1 MSHLLIY
8 SFFVKE
14 FKMTSINNQV
24 FEITVLTKCESI
36 APNELTP
43 AQYALYVEATEN
55 GYMDQHDNQHKDI
68 TMIGLLTVDG
78 NTHVV
83 AVSEA
88 NKNGFSKLELL
99 NGKAV
104 QTTGSIGGRFD
115 ATNGFQG
122 TSEQDSLKIIMP
134 TKTYA
139 F

>member
-1 MSHLLIY
+1 
-8 SFFVKE
+8 
-14 FKMTSINNQV
+14 MTINSQV
-24 FEITVLTKCESI
+24 FEIAVLTKCETI
-36 APNELTP
+36 APSELTP

-55 GYMDQHDNQHKDI
+55 GYMDQHDNQHKQI

-88 NKNGFSKLELL
+88 NKNDFGKLELL

-104 QTTGSIGGRFD
+104 QTTGSVGGKFD
-115 ATNGFQG
+115 TTEGFQG
-122 TSEQDSLKIIMP
+122 GSSEDSLVIIMP

>member
-1 MSHLLIY
+1 M
-8 SFFVKE
+8 
-14 FKMTSINNQV
+14 SINSQV
-24 FEITVLTKCESI
+24 FEINVLTKCETV
-36 APNELTP
+36 APSELTP

-55 GYMDQHDNQHKDI
+55 GYMDQQDNQHKQI

-104 QTTGSIGGRFD
+104 QTTGNVGGKFD
-115 ATNGFQG
+115 TTEGFVG
-122 TSEQDSLKIIMP
+122 TSKEDRLVIIMP
-134 TKTYA
+134 IKTYK

>member
-1 MSHLLIY
+1 
-8 SFFVKE
+8 
-14 FKMTSINNQV
+14 MTINSQV
-24 FEITVLTKCESI
+24 FEIAVLTKCETI
-36 APNELTP
+36 APSELNP
-43 AQYALYVEATEN
+43 SQYALYIEAVEN
-55 GYMDQHDNQHKDI
+55 GYTDQQDNQHKDI

-78 NTHVV
+78 STHVV

-104 QTTGSIGGRFD
+104 QTTGNVGGKFD
-115 ATNGFQG
+115 TTEGFQDG
-122 TSEQDSLKIIMP
+122 SSEDRLVIIMP

>member
-1 MSHLLIY
+1 M
-8 SFFVKE
+8 
-14 FKMTSINNQV
+14 NNQV
-24 FEITVLTKCESI
+24 FEIAVLTKCETI
-36 APNELTP
+36 APSELTP

-78 NTHVV
+78 NTHIV

-99 NGKAV
+99 NGQAV
-104 QTTGSIGGRFD
+104 QTAGSVGGKFNTTD
-115 ATNGFQG
+115 GFQSM
-122 TSEQDSLKIIMP
+122 SEKDSLKIIIP
-134 TKTYA
+134 TKTYM

>member
-8 SFFVKE
+8 LFFVKE

-24 FEITVLTKCESI
+24 FEIDVLTKCETISP
-36 APNELTP
+36 ADLTP
-43 AQYALYVEATEN
+43 AQYALYVEAIEN
-55 GYMDQHDNQHKDI
+55 GYMDQHDNQHKSI
-68 TMIGLLTVDG
+68 SMIGLLTVNG

-83 AVSEA
+83 AA
-88 NKNGFSKLELL
+88 NKNDFSKLELL

-104 QTTGSIGGRFD
+104 QTTGSVGGKFD
-115 ATNGFQG
+115 TTEGFQG
-122 TSEQDSLKIIMP
+122 GSSEDSLVIIMP

>member
-1 MSHLLIY
+1 M
-8 SFFVKE
+8 
-14 FKMTSINNQV
+14 SINSQV
-24 FEITVLTKCESI
+24 FEIAVLTKCETI
-36 APNELTP
+36 APSELTP

-55 GYMDQHDNQHKDI
+55 GYMDQQDNQRKQI
-68 TMIGLLTVDG
+68 TMIGLLTVGG

-88 NKNGFSKLELL
+88 NKDGFNKLEPL

-104 QTTGSIGGRFD
+104 QTTGSIGGKFD
-115 ATNGFQG
+115 TTEGFQG
-122 TSEQDSLKIIMP
+122 ESKEDRLVIIMP